1 MRLKQLSCSSLL
13 ELEFFSTSC
22 ESSYLFL
29 DYSHINLTIVS
40 AINVC
45 EKKQMNRMGCQLNG
59 LPGGHG
65 HSHGGHKNPDEVALL
80 DDMENGPNK
89 KEKNINVRAAFIH
102 VLGDLIHSVG
112 VFCAAIV
119 VYFKPEWSFVD
130 PICTFFF
137 SILVLSTT
145 SVILRDVLNVF
156 MEGAPRNIDFLKVQK
171 CLATIPGVV
180 TVHNLRIWALSLD
193 KVAMS
198 AHIAIDQGFNPIEVI
213 ETASRT
219 VQSRFD
225 IFESTIQVEEYRSD
239 MDHCLQCK
247 SL

>member
-1 MRLKQLSCSSLL
+1 M
-13 ELEFFSTSC
+13 
-22 ESSYLFL
+22 
-29 DYSHINLTIVS
+29 NVS
-40 AINVC
+40 D
-45 EKKQMNRMGCQLNG
+45 KQMNRMGCQLNG

-65 HSHGGHKNPDEVALL
+65 HSHGHSHGGHKNSDEEELL
-80 DDMENGPNK
+80 GNGHKK
-89 KEKNINVRAAFIH
+89 KETNINVRAAFIH

-112 VFCAAIV
+112 VFCAAIIV
-119 VYFKPEWSFVD
+119 KFKPEWSFVD

-137 SILVLSTT
+137 SILVLTTT

-156 MEGAPRNIDFLKVQK
+156 MEGTPRNINFLKVQQ
-171 CLATIPGVV
+171 CLAKTPGVV

-198 AHIAIDQGFNPIEVI
+198 AHIAIDQEFNPLEVI
-213 ETASRT
+213 ETASRA
-219 VQSRFD
+219 VRSRFD
-225 IFESTIQVEEYRSD
+225 IFESTIQVEEYRND